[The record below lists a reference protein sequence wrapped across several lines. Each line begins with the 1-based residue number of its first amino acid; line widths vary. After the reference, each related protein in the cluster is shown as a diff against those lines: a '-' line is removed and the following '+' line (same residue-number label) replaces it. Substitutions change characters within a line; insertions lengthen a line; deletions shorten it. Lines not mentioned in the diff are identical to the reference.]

1 MGTTLNAMTTALAA
15 PRIPGW
21 FNHGQKI
28 LSLIEQYRPKV
39 CVELGTWQGAS
50 AVPIAMSIKR
60 WGGTL
65 TCIDT
70 WSGELD
76 ENGGSKEGKPPVMLF
91 TCARRIVEAGIA
103 EHVRFI
109 PGMTSAAAKVWS
121 GLIDFLYVDADHSYK
136 GVSDDLDAWYP
147 HVRKGGLI
155 VGDDYD
161 NAMYPGVK
169 QAWDDFEV
177 LYSLDL
183 QHYQSDPPLTQG
195 IQLVYGVK
203 P

>member
-1 MGTTLNAMTTALAA
+1 MGTATLLEA
-15 PRIPGW
+15 PKIPGW

-28 LSLIEQYRPKV
+28 LQLIEQCRPKV

-50 AVPIAMSIKR
+50 AVPVAMSIAR

-70 WSGELD
+70 WSGQLNED
-76 ENGGSKEGKPPVMLF
+76 GGSAEGLPPVMLF
-91 TCARRIVEAGIA
+91 TCARRIVEFGLGAN
-103 EHVRFI
+103 VRFI
-109 PGMTSAAAKVWS
+109 PGMTSHAARVWS
-121 GLIDFLYVDADHSYK
+121 GPIDFLYVDADHSYK

-161 NAMYPGVK
+161 NTMYPGVK

-177 LYSLDL
+177 LYGLDL